1 MSAPKLE
8 SIVNLLA
15 PVIETEGVNLY
26 DLEFVK
32 EGSDRILRLY
42 IDKESGVDL
51 EDCERVSRA
60 AEEVLDAHD
69 PIPTAYFL
77 EVSSPGVERKLSKPE
92 HYTRYIGHKIALKL
106 YGPQDGRKKFTGE
119 LTRYENNTLTLT
131 EEDGTQ
137 HRFQQSQI
145 GGCKLVVFD

>member
-8 SIVNLLA
+8 SIASLLA
-15 PVIETEGVNLY
+15 PVMEAQGVSLY

-42 IDKESGVDL
+42 IDKESGVNL

-60 AEEVLDAHD
+60 ADEVLDTHD
-69 PIPTAYFL
+69 PIPTAYYL
-77 EVSSPGVERKLSKPE
+77 EVSSPGVERKLSRPE
-92 HYTRYIGHKIALKL
+92 HYVRYIGHKIALKL
-106 YGPQDGRKKFTGE
+106 YGPQDGRKKFTGV
-119 LTRYENNTLTLT
+119 LTKYEDNMLTLA

-137 HRFQQSQI
+137 HQFQQSQI